1 VPVIDS
7 AGAVAAWVPR
17 DPWDEPGTPAML
29 ECLLDQLADG
39 VVAAGR
45 DGRVAY
51 WSDSLA
57 RLTGVAAA
65 QARGRRVDELLGG
78 LAPVFD
84 GVDPQTRSGSLRF
97 PTGELP
103 LRLTAVRA
111 PGPAGTTLGRVAAV
125 TDLRRAARDRGVREQ
140 REALAHLGQ
149 MVATAAHQLRNPL
162 GACLGFL
169 GLLEQDLGDSPSS
182 ALLLRVRE
190 GLLEMDRR
198 IDELLSYA
206 RPRELQPRE
215 LDFGGLVRA
224 ITQAATARFP
234 GGPVIEL
241 RATAHLSLRADEAQL
256 RQAIENLVVN
266 AAQAAGPHGRVRVWA
281 RGETCPAHGGERGVR
296 LLIRNTGAEL
306 RPGEL
311 KQLFE
316 PFVTRKPGGTGLGLP
331 LARRVIES
339 HGGAIHALSAG
350 GWTTFVVTL
359 PFDPH
364 GGMEENR

>member
-1 VPVIDS
+1 MPVIDS
-7 AGAVAAWVPR
+7 AGSVAAWVPH
-17 DPWDEPGTPAML
+17 DPWNEPGTPALL
-29 ECLLDQLADG
+29 ESLLEQLADG

-57 RLTGVAAA
+57 RLTGVPAA
-65 QARGRRVDELLGG
+65 QARGRSVDELFGE
-78 LAPVFD
+78 LAPLFR
-84 GVDPQTRSGSLRF
+84 GIDPQTRSASLRF
-97 PTGELP
+97 PVGEIP
-103 LRLTAVRA
+103 LRLNAVRA

-125 TDLRRAARDRGVREQ
+125 IDLRRAARDRGARDQ

-169 GLLEQDLGDSPSS
+169 GLLEQDLAGSPAS

-206 RPRELQPRE
+206 RPRELRVDA
-215 LDFGGLVRA
+215 LDFGELVRA
-224 ITQAATARFP
+224 VTRDATARFP
-234 GGPVIEL
+234 QGPTIEL
-241 RATAHLSLRADEAQL
+241 RAATHLPLRGDGAQL
-256 RQAIENLVVN
+256 RQAIENLVAN
-266 AAQAAGPHGRVRVWA
+266 AAQAAGASGRVRVWA
-281 RGETCPAHGGERGVR
+281 RGQTRPARRGPPAVR
-296 LLIRNTGAEL
+296 LLIRNTGGEL

-331 LARRVIES
+331 LARRIIES

-359 PFDPH
+359 PVDPYRE
-364 GGMEENR
+364 MEENS

>member
-1 VPVIDS
+1 MPVTDR

-17 DPWDEPGTPAML
+17 DPWDEPGTPALL

-65 QARGRRVDELLGG
+65 QARGRRVDELFGG
-78 LAPVFD
+78 LAPVFE
-84 GVDPQTRSGSLRF
+84 GIDPQTRSGSLRF
-97 PTGELP
+97 PTGEVP

-125 TDLRRAARDRGVREQ
+125 TDLRHAARDRDAREQ

-169 GLLEQDLGDSPSS
+169 GLLEKDLCDSPSS

-206 RPRELQPRE
+206 RPRELRLRE
-215 LDFGGLVRA
+215 LDFGALVRGV
-224 ITQAATARFP
+224 TQETAVRFP
-234 GGPVIEL
+234 HGPSIDL
-241 RATAHLSLRADEAQL
+241 RAAAHLALRADEAQL
-256 RQAIENLVVN
+256 RQAIENLVAN

-281 RGETCPAHGGERGVR
+281 RVDAGAARRGGRALR

-311 KQLFE
+311 AQLFE

-359 PFDPH
+359 PVDPH
-364 GGMEENR
+364 GGMEENP